1 LRELK
6 CSLRQ
11 AQSRRRQV
19 IDLRDL
25 GLLFGGIIHM
35 TMKIKD
41 TSDQDVSIAP
51 QQNKP
56 KRLLLISISLLLLIT
71 LVWQIAPAA
80 SRWSHAQK
88 SISIERVRIGA
99 ITRGDFIRD
108 ISVLGR
114 VVAAVRPTV
123 YSPADGTI
131 SLEVEAGHEV
141 KKDQILA
148 TLESPELTNQ
158 LFQQQA
164 ILEKLNSSLARQKIQ
179 TKKQQ
184 LIDQKAVDLANVKLT
199 TAKREKRRSDL
210 GYEKNVINQIDFEK
224 AQDDLENASLLFK
237 HAVQDALLNSE
248 SLNFESRSISLDIQ
262 QQALYVDELQRQV
275 DALTITSPVNGIVG
289 NLSAENKTF
298 LTKNQP
304 ILMVVDLS
312 NFEVEIDIP
321 ESYADDLAIGMSVD
335 VSFEQQ
341 RFSARLV
348 TISPEILN
356 NQVTGRVRFNKETPE
371 KLRQNQRLSTQI
383 ILEHKSDVLQVKRG
397 QFLDSSGGK
406 FAYKVE
412 NGIAKKTAIS
422 IGARSLSH
430 IELLRGLKENDR
442 IIISNTDLFNS
453 AQQVLLN

>member
-1 LRELK
+1 
-6 CSLRQ
+6 
-11 AQSRRRQV
+11 
-19 IDLRDL
+19 
-25 GLLFGGIIHM
+25 M
-35 TMKIKD
+35 IKD
-41 TSDQDVSIAP
+41 TSDQDVSIAI
-51 QQNKP
+51 QTNKS
-56 KRLLLISISLLLLIT
+56 KKLLTISISLMVLIA
-71 LVWQIAPAA
+71 VIWQVAPAA
-80 SRWSHAQK
+80 SRWSQAQK
-88 SISIERVRIGA
+88 SVSLERVRIA
-99 ITRGDFIRD
+99 TITRGDFIRD

-148 TLESPELTNQ
+148 KLDSPELTNQ

-164 ILEKLNSSLARQKIQ
+164 ILEKLKSSLARQKIQ
-179 TKKQQ
+179 AKKQQ

-224 AQDDLENASLLFK
+224 AQDDLENASLQYK
-237 HAVQDALLNSE
+237 HAVQDAELNSE
-248 SLNFESRSISLDIQ
+248 SLNFESKSISLDLQ
-262 QQALYVDELQRQV
+262 QQTLYVAELQRQV
-275 DALTITSPVNGIVG
+275 NGLTITSPVNGIVG
-289 NLSAENKTF
+289 NLSTDNKTF

-312 NFEVEIDIP
+312 NFELEIDIP
-321 ESYADDLAIGMSVD
+321 ESYADDLAIGMAVD

-356 NQVTGRVRFNKETPE
+356 NQVTGRVRFNKEIPE

-383 ILEHKSDVLQVKRG
+383 ILEHKSNVLQVKRG

-412 NGIAKKTAIS
+412 NGIAHKTPIS
-422 IGARSLSH
+422 VGARSLSH
-430 IELLRGLKENDR
+430 IELLNGLKENDQ

-453 AQQVLLN
+453 AKQVLLN

>member
-1 LRELK
+1 
-6 CSLRQ
+6 
-11 AQSRRRQV
+11 
-19 IDLRDL
+19 
-25 GLLFGGIIHM
+25 M
-35 TMKIKD
+35 IKD

-51 QQNKP
+51 QQNRT
-56 KRLLLISISLLLLIT
+56 KRLFVISISLLLLIT
-71 LVWQIAPAA
+71 LIWQVAPAA
-80 SRWSHAQK
+80 SRWSQAQK
-88 SISIERVRIGA
+88 SVSLDRVRIA
-99 ITRGDFIRD
+99 TITRGDFVRD

-114 VVAAVRPTV
+114 VIAAVRPTV

-141 KKDQILA
+141 KKGQILA
-148 TLESPELTNQ
+148 KLDSPELTNQ

-164 ILEKLNSSLARQKIQ
+164 ILEKLKSSLARQKIQ
-179 TKKQQ
+179 AKKQQ
-184 LIDQKAVDLANVKLT
+184 LIAQKAVDLANVKLT

-224 AQDDLENASLLFK
+224 AQDDLENASLQYK
-237 HAVQDALLNSE
+237 HAVQDAELNSE
-248 SLNFESRSISLDIQ
+248 SLNFESKSISLDLQ
-262 QQALYVDELQRQV
+262 QQTLYVTELQRQV
-275 DALTITSPVNGIVG
+275 DGLTITSPVNGIVG
-289 NLSAENKTF
+289 NLSTDNKTF

-312 NFEVEIDIP
+312 NYEIEIDIP
-321 ESYADDLAIGMSVD
+321 ESYADDLAIGMTVD
-335 VSFEQQ
+335 VNFEQQ
-341 RFSARLV
+341 SFSARLV

-356 NQVTGRVRFNKETPE
+356 NQVTGRVRFIEKTPE

-397 QFLDSSGGK
+397 QFIDSSGGK

-412 NGIAKKTAIS
+412 NGIAQKTPIS

-430 IELLRGLKENDR
+430 VELLSGLKENDQ
-442 IIISNTDLFNS
+442 IIISNTDLFNT

>member
-1 LRELK
+1 
-6 CSLRQ
+6 
-11 AQSRRRQV
+11 
-19 IDLRDL
+19 
-25 GLLFGGIIHM
+25 M
-35 TMKIKD
+35 IKD

-51 QQNKP
+51 QQNKA
-56 KRLLLISISLLLLIT
+56 KRLLIISITLLLLIAF
-71 LVWQIAPAA
+71 VWQIAPAA
-80 SRWSHAQK
+80 KHWSQAQK
-88 SISIERVRIGA
+88 SVSLDRVRIA
-99 ITRGDFIRD
+99 TITRGDFVRD

-141 KKDQILA
+141 RKGQVLA
-148 TLESPELTNQ
+148 ELDSPELTNQ
-158 LFQQQA
+158 LFQQQS
-164 ILEKLNSSLARQKIQ
+164 ILERLESSLERQKIQ
-179 TKKQQ
+179 AKKQQ
-184 LIDQKAVDLANVKLT
+184 LIDQKAVDLANIKLT
-199 TAKREKRRSDL
+199 TAKREKRRADL

-224 AQDDLENASLLFK
+224 AQDELENASLQYK
-237 HAVQDALLNSE
+237 HAVQDAELNTE
-248 SLNFESRSISLDIQ
+248 SLAFESKSIALDLQ
-262 QQALYVDELQRQV
+262 QQTLYVTELQRRV
-275 DALTITSPVNGIVG
+275 DGLTIISPVSGIVG
-289 NLSAENKTF
+289 NLSTDNKTF

-304 ILMVVDLS
+304 ILMVVDLT
-312 NFEVEIDIP
+312 NYEIEIDIP

-341 RFSARLV
+341 KFSARLV

-356 NQVTGRVRFNKETPE
+356 NQVTGRVRFIDEIPE

-406 FAYKVE
+406 FAYKIKD
-412 NGIAKKTAIS
+412 GIALKTPIS

-430 IELLRGLKENDR
+430 IELLSGLQENDQ

>member
-1 LRELK
+1 
-6 CSLRQ
+6 
-11 AQSRRRQV
+11 
-19 IDLRDL
+19 
-25 GLLFGGIIHM
+25 
-35 TMKIKD
+35 MKIKD
-41 TSDQDVSIAP
+41 TSDQDISIAP
-51 QQNKP
+51 QKNKL
-56 KRLLLISISLLLLIT
+56 KRLSLISVTITVVILLI
-71 LVWQIAPAA
+71 WQVAPAA
-80 SRWSHAQK
+80 SRWSQAQK
-88 SISIERVRIGA
+88 SVSLDRVRIA
-99 ITRGDFIRD
+99 TITRGDFIRD

-131 SLEVEAGHEV
+131 SLKVEAGHEV
-141 KKDQILA
+141 KKGQILA
-148 TLESPELTNQ
+148 KLDSPELTNQ
-158 LFQQQA
+158 FFQQQA
-164 ILEKLNSSLARQKIQ
+164 ILERLKSSLARQKIQ

-184 LIDQKAVDLANVKLT
+184 LIDQKSVDLANVKLT

-210 GYEKNVINQIDFEK
+210 GYEKSVINQIDYEK
-224 AQDDLENASLLFK
+224 AQDDLENASLLYK
-237 HAVQDALLNSE
+237 HAVQDAELNSE
-248 SLNFESRSISLDIQ
+248 SLNFESKSISLDLHQ
-262 QQALYVDELQRQV
+262 QSLYVTELQRQV

-289 NLSAENKTF
+289 NLSTDNKTF
-298 LTKNQP
+298 LSKNQP

-321 ESYADDLAIGMSVD
+321 ESYADDLAIGMAVD

-356 NQVTGRVRFNKETPE
+356 NQVTGRVRFTEEMPT

-412 NGIAKKTAIS
+412 NGIAQKTPIAV
-422 IGARSLSH
+422 GARSLSH
-430 IELLRGLKENDR
+430 IELLSGLKENDQ
-442 IIISNTDLFNS
+442 IIISNIDLFNS

>member
-1 LRELK
+1 
-6 CSLRQ
+6 
-11 AQSRRRQV
+11 
-19 IDLRDL
+19 
-25 GLLFGGIIHM
+25 M
-35 TMKIKD
+35 IKD
-41 TSDQDVSIAP
+41 TSAQDVSFAP
-51 QQNKP
+51 QQNKT

-71 LVWQIAPAA
+71 LIWQVAPAA
-80 SRWSHAQK
+80 SRWSKAQK
-88 SISIERVRIGA
+88 SVSLHRVRIA
-99 ITRGDFIRD
+99 TITRGDFIRD

-114 VVAAVRPTV
+114 VIAAVRPTV

-131 SLEVEAGHEV
+131 TLEVEAGHEV
-141 KKDQILA
+141 SKGQVLA
-148 TLESPELTNQ
+148 KLDSPELTNQ

-164 ILEKLNSSLARQKIQ
+164 ILERLKSSLARQDIQ
-179 TKKQQ
+179 TKKQR

-224 AQDDLENASLLFK
+224 AQDELENASLQYK
-237 HAVQDALLNSE
+237 HAVQDAELNSE
-248 SLNFESRSISLDIQ
+248 SLNFESKSISLDLQ
-262 QQALYVDELQRQV
+262 QQSLYVTELQRQV
-275 DALTITSPVNGIVG
+275 NALTITSPVNGIVG
-289 NLSAENKTF
+289 NLSADNKTF

-312 NFEVEIDIP
+312 NFEVERDRP
-321 ESYADDLAIGMSVD
+321 ESYAEDVAIGMAVD

-356 NQVTGRVRFNKETPE
+356 NQVTGRVRFIKETPD

-412 NGIAKKTAIS
+412 NGIAQKTPIS

-430 IELLRGLKENDR
+430 IELLSGLKENDE

>member
-1 LRELK
+1 
-6 CSLRQ
+6 
-11 AQSRRRQV
+11 
-19 IDLRDL
+19 
-25 GLLFGGIIHM
+25 M
-35 TMKIKD
+35 IKD
-41 TSDQDVSIAP
+41 TSDQDVSVA
-51 QQNKP
+51 QQKNKP
-56 KRLLLISISLLLLIT
+56 KRLLIISISLLLLIT
-71 LVWQIAPAA
+71 LIWQVAPAA
-80 SRWSHAQK
+80 NRWSKAQK
-88 SISIERVRIGA
+88 SVSLDRVRIA
-99 ITRGDFIRD
+99 TITRGDFTRD

-141 KKDQILA
+141 TKGQVLA
-148 TLESPELTNQ
+148 KLDSPELTNQ

-164 ILEKLNSSLARQKIQ
+164 MLERLKSSLARQKIQ
-179 TKKQQ
+179 AKKQK
-184 LIDQKAVDLANVKLT
+184 LIDQKAVDLASVKLT

-224 AQDDLENASLLFK
+224 AQDDLENASLQYK
-237 HAVQDALLNSE
+237 HAVQDAELNSE
-248 SLNFESRSISLDIQ
+248 SLTFESKSISLDLQ
-262 QQALYVDELQRQV
+262 QQTLYVAELQRQV
-275 DALTITSPVNGIVG
+275 DGLTITSPVNGIVG
-289 NLSAENKTF
+289 NLSTDNKTF

-335 VSFEQQ
+335 VSFEHKS
-341 RFSARLV
+341 FSARLV

-356 NQVTGRVRFNKETPE
+356 NQVTGRVRFIEEIPE

-383 ILEHKSDVLQVKRG
+383 ILEHKTNVLQVKRG

-412 NGIAKKTAIS
+412 NGIAQKTPIS

-430 IELLRGLKENDR
+430 IELLSGLKENDK

>member
-1 LRELK
+1 
-6 CSLRQ
+6 
-11 AQSRRRQV
+11 
-19 IDLRDL
+19 
-25 GLLFGGIIHM
+25 
-35 TMKIKD
+35 MKIKD

-51 QQNKP
+51 KTNKS
-56 KRLLLISISLLLLIT
+56 KKHLTIAISLLLLIA
-71 LVWQIAPAA
+71 VIWQVAPAA
-80 SRWSHAQK
+80 SRWSKAQK
-88 SISIERVRIGA
+88 SVSLERIRIA
-99 ITRGDFIRD
+99 TITRGDFIRD

-114 VVAAVRPTV
+114 VIAAVRPTV

-148 TLESPELTNQ
+148 KLDSPELTNQ

-164 ILEKLNSSLARQKIQ
+164 ILEKLKSSLARQEIQ
-179 TKKQQ
+179 AKRQQ

-210 GYEKNVINQIDFEK
+210 GYEKSVINQIDYEK
-224 AQDDLENASLLFK
+224 AQDELENASLLFK
-237 HAVQDALLNSE
+237 HAVQDAELNSE
-248 SLNFESRSISLDIQ
+248 SLNFESKAISLDLQ
-262 QQALYVDELQRQV
+262 QQKLYVAELQRQV
-275 DALTITSPVNGIVG
+275 NALTIISPVNGIVG
-289 NLSAENKTF
+289 NLSADNKTF

-321 ESYADDLAIGMSVD
+321 ESYADDLAIGMAVD

-341 RFSARLV
+341 SFSARLV
-348 TISPEILN
+348 TVSPEILN
-356 NQVTGRVRFNKETPE
+356 NQVTGRVRFTKETPE

-412 NGIAKKTAIS
+412 NGIAQKTPIS

-430 IELLRGLKENDR
+430 IELLNGLKEHDQ

>member
-1 LRELK
+1 
-6 CSLRQ
+6 
-11 AQSRRRQV
+11 
-19 IDLRDL
+19 
-25 GLLFGGIIHM
+25 M
-35 TMKIKD
+35 IKD

-51 QQNKP
+51 QQNKT
-56 KRLLLISISLLLLIT
+56 KRLLFISISLLLLIT
-71 LVWQIAPAA
+71 LIWQAAPAA
-80 SRWSHAQK
+80 SRWSQSQK
-88 SISIERVRIGA
+88 SVSLDRVRTA
-99 ITRGDFIRD
+99 TITRGDFVRD

-131 SLEVEAGHEV
+131 SLEVDAGHEV
-141 KKDQILA
+141 KKGQILA
-148 TLESPELTNQ
+148 KLESPELTSQ
-158 LFQQQA
+158 LFQQQT
-164 ILEKLNSSLARQKIQ
+164 ILERLKSSLARQKIQ
-179 TKKQQ
+179 AKKQK

-224 AQDDLENASLLFK
+224 AQDDLENASLLYK
-237 HAVQDALLNSE
+237 HAVQDADLNSE
-248 SLNFESRSISLDIQ
+248 SLTFESKSISLDLQ
-262 QQALYVDELQRQV
+262 QQTLYVTELKRQV
-275 DALTITSPVNGIVG
+275 DGLTITSPVSGIVG
-289 NLSAENKTF
+289 NLSADNKTF

-304 ILMVVDLS
+304 ILMVVDLT
-312 NFEVEIDIP
+312 NYEVEIDIP
-321 ESYADDLAIGMSVD
+321 ESYADDLAIGMAVD

-341 RFSARLV
+341 SFSARLV

-356 NQVTGRVRFNKETPE
+356 NQVTGRVRFIEETPE

-406 FAYKVE
+406 FAYKIE
-412 NGIAKKTAIS
+412 NGIAQKTPIS

-430 IELLRGLKENDR
+430 IELLSGLKENDQ

>member
-1 LRELK
+1 
-6 CSLRQ
+6 
-11 AQSRRRQV
+11 
-19 IDLRDL
+19 
-25 GLLFGGIIHM
+25 M
-35 TMKIKD
+35 TIKIKD
-41 TSDQDVSIAP
+41 TSDQDISIAP
-51 QQNKP
+51 IKNKS
-56 KRLLLISISLLLLIT
+56 KRLLLISITIIVTVLLIWK
-71 LVWQIAPAA
+71 VAPAA
-80 SRWSHAQK
+80 NRWSQAQK
-88 SISIERVRIGA
+88 SVSLERVRIA
-99 ITRGDFIRD
+99 TITRGDFTRD

-114 VVAAVRPTV
+114 VVAAVKPTV

-141 KKDQILA
+141 KKGQILA
-148 TLESPELTNQ
+148 KLESPELTNQ
-158 LFQQQA
+158 FFQQQA
-164 ILEKLNSSLARQKIQ
+164 ILERLKSSLARQKIQ

-224 AQDDLENASLLFK
+224 AKDDLENASLLYK
-237 HAVQDALLNSE
+237 HAVQDAELNSE
-248 SLNFESRSISLDIQ
+248 SLNFESQSIALDLQ
-262 QQALYVDELQRQV
+262 QQSLYVKELQRQV
-275 DALTITSPVNGIVG
+275 DGLTIISPVNGIVG
-289 NLSAENKTF
+289 NLSTDNKTF
-298 LTKNQP
+298 LSKNQP

-321 ESYADDLAIGMSVD
+321 ESYADDLAIGMAVD

-356 NQVTGRVRFNKETPE
+356 NQVTGRVRFIEKTPE

-412 NGIAKKTAIS
+412 NGIAQKTPIS
-422 IGARSLSH
+422 TGARSLSH
-430 IELLRGLKENDR
+430 IELLSGLKENDQ